1 MPLPADGRPLVDNCA
16 AVLDNVGMS
25 RPSIFEGR
33 KHVGSREEGADVD
46 EPDRA
51 QAAELRARLNL
62 GPRHTVVVAL
72 PPVER
77 CTGTFAATWAAML
90 VEKVR
95 PDVRLVIPAGGREQQ
110 RVRRLVRA
118 CRHEYMVRFADP
130 DMSAAELAVLANIA
144 LFLPARE
151 APVSG
156 LLSAM
161 EVGCPIVA
169 AAVPT
174 VTEFLTGGHSAW
186 LCRPDSPQDAARR
199 LLQALDRPGESRR
212 LAAAARADSCS
223 PRLKPW
229 ATHSIRVPHG

>member
-16 AVLDNVGMS
+16 VVLDNVDMS
-25 RPSIFEGR
+25 KPGIFEGR
-33 KHVGSREEGADVD
+33 KHVGSRDKGVDVD

-62 GPRHTVVVAL
+62 GPRHTVVIAL

-77 CTGTFAATWAAML
+77 CTGTFAAAWAVML

-118 CRHEYMVRFADP
+118 CRHEHVVRFADP
-130 DMSAAELAVLANIA
+130 EVSPTELALLADVA

-161 EVGCPIVA
+161 EVGRPIVA
-169 AAVPT
+169 TAVPT
-174 VTEFLTGGHSAW
+174 VTEFLTDGHSAW
-186 LCRPDSPQDAARR
+186 LCRPGSPQDAARR
-199 LLQALDRPGESRR
+199 LLQALDRPDESRR

-229 ATHSIRVPHG
+229 VSPPSIDG